1 MRLLYSMLWLWGL
14 TVHINSKL
22 FITGVLLTLS
32 QQAFAQM
39 NIFACEPEYAA
50 LAKELAPAARIYSA
64 TTAMQDPHLVQARP
78 SLIAKMRQADLVIC
92 AGAELEIGWLPMLQM
107 KAANAQVRS
116 TDKGLFFAA
125 EHVDTL
131 DKMVNVDRSM
141 GDVHSLGN
149 PHVHFSPERMLLIAK
164 ALTKKLEQLDTE
176 QGEVYQQ
183 RLQSFSQ
190 RWQAANL
197 KWQKVASSLKGMK
210 VIAYHSSFRYLFD
223 FADIEQVADLEP
235 KPGLPPTSGHL
246 ASLLKRAKQDDIS
259 AIVVAS
265 YQDLRGANWL
275 AEKSNLPVIVLPL
288 SIGGNEQSNDLFSL
302 YDNVLD
308 LLGQEYSVKKL

>member
-1 MRLLYSMLWLWGL
+1 VRINFKFILASTLLA
-14 TVHINSKL
+14 
-22 FITGVLLTLS
+22 LS
-32 QQAFAQM
+32 GSVAAQL
-39 NIFACEPEYAA
+39 NIFTCEPEYAA
-50 LAKELAPAARIYSA
+50 LAKELAPQAKIYSA
-64 TTAMQDPHLVQARP
+64 TTAMQDPHQVQARP

-125 EHVDTL
+125 DHVKTL
-131 DKMVNVDRSM
+131 DKMANVDRSM

-149 PHVHFSPERMLLIAK
+149 PHVHFSPVRMLLIAK
-164 ALTKKLEQLDTE
+164 ALTNKLMQLDIE
-176 QGEVYQQ
+176 QSEVYQQ
-183 RLQSFSQ
+183 RLQNFSQ
-190 RWQAANL
+190 RWQAASS
-197 KWQKVASSLKGMK
+197 KWQAIANNLKGMK
-210 VIAYHSSFRYLFD
+210 LIAYHSSFRYLFD
-223 FADIEQVADLEP
+223 FAGIEQIADLEP

-246 ASLLKRAKQDDIS
+246 ASLLKRAKQGDIS

-265 YQDLRGANWL
+265 YQNQRGAHWL

-288 SIGGNEQSNDLFSL
+288 SVGGNEQSSDLFSL

-308 LLGQEYSVKKL
+308 LLVQEYNAQKL